1 MLKYRL
7 QRSIGK
13 RITLS
18 RNLSALPAMHV
29 SVKQKEEALREQQ
42 ISNSIMVSLQAAAE
56 LSAINEIS
64 SFFME

>member
-1 MLKYRL
+1 M
-7 QRSIGK
+7 
-13 RITLS
+13 ITLS

-29 SVKQKEEALREQQ
+29 LVKQKEEALREHQ
-42 ISNSIMVSLQAAAE
+42 ISNSIVVSLQAAAE